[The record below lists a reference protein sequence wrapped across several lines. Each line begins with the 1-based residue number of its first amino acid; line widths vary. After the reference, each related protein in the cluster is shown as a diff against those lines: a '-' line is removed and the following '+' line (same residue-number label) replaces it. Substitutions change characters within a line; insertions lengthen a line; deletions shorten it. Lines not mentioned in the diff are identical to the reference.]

1 MVPLS
6 WFMKKN
12 WNLNLGKKS
21 SFCIENGT
29 FYLKLSVI
37 KLKSSI
43 FSTKWTFFRQVQ
55 ISIFLHKSTQWD
67 HRRLLHKFQKGIFFF
82 TCVWICAYVPISVKS
97 QVFSNSD
104 SHHFPNSHP
113 KKLKSFISQTTL
125 VKSQRL
131 RTFSVQKSLLHQ
143 YKGKILL
150 WNWFHSEVFPLD
162 WCGTFFWT

>member
-29 FYLKLSVI
+29 FCLKLSVI

-43 FSTKWTFFRQVQ
+43 FSTKWTFFPQIQ

-67 HRRLLHKFQKGIFFF
+67 HRRLLHKFQEETFFLLVSGFVYICQQLLNIWVLWDFFLSTVDHCIETIFAALIFFEYL
-82 TCVWICAYVPISVKS
+82 TTS
-97 QVFSNSD
+97 
-104 SHHFPNSHP
+104 
-113 KKLKSFISQTTL
+113 KLLT
-125 VKSQRL
+125 
-131 RTFSVQKSLLHQ
+131 
-143 YKGKILL
+143 
-150 WNWFHSEVFPLD
+150 
-162 WCGTFFWT
+162 

>member
-12 WNLNLGKKS
+12 WNLNLAKKS

-43 FSTKWTFFRQVQ
+43 LSTKWTFFRQVQ

-67 HRRLLHKFQKGIFFF
+67 HRRLLHKFQKGIFFLLVSGF
-82 TCVWICAYVPISVKS
+82 VLMRQYLLNAC
-97 QVFSNSD
+97 
-104 SHHFPNSHP
+104 
-113 KKLKSFISQTTL
+113 TL
-125 VKSQRL
+125 TSRIIMQ
-131 RTFSVQKSLLHQ
+131 Q
-143 YKGKILL
+143 ILL
-150 WNWFHSEVFPLD
+150 IFWKIPSCTALFHPARLFHLGNLWAKTLIFINEKWNIPS
-162 WCGTFFWT
+162 CTFINF